1 MILLKHMKN
10 VKEMKPA
17 WKERWKGSKI
27 TMNFTEPRYENRS
40 VWSNERIIIKSTNE
54 FYKLLNMSEK
64 LRHRLKTGI

>member
-1 MILLKHMKN
+1 MK
-10 VKEMKPA
+10 K
-17 WKERWKGSKI
+17 RWKGSKI

-40 VWSNERIIIKSTNE
+40 VWGNERIIIKSTNE